1 MAFLSRSYTIGT
13 DPELFLFNNKTQ
25 KVISAIEK
33 IPGCKAEPYT
43 KDLPEGFGLQT
54 DNILAEFNV
63 PPVQKESDFVEN
75 IEFMK
80 NIIRNMAKKFNENYD
95 ILCQAS
101 AKVPAKELKHPQ
113 AKEFGC
119 DPDFCVYTNEPNEVG
134 KAARTNLRSAGFHIH
149 VGYEDHNI
157 DASMMMLRYI
167 DAYVGLPSIL
177 YDTDVERRNLYGK
190 AGCFRLQP
198 YGFEYRT
205 LSSFWIGNESRL
217 RFIWK
222 QVMYALYACENGR
235 DLPNTQIVRDTI
247 NNNDVELAK
256 RIIAEYDIIHPNN
269 VNPE

>member
-1 MAFLSRSYTIGT
+1 
-13 DPELFLFNNKTQ
+13 
-25 KVISAIEK
+25 
-33 IPGCKAEPYT
+33 
-43 KDLPEGFGLQT
+43 
-54 DNILAEFNV
+54 
-63 PPVQKESDFVEN
+63 
-75 IEFMK
+75 
-80 NIIRNMAKKFNENYD
+80 
-95 ILCQAS
+95 
-101 AKVPAKELKHPQ
+101 
-113 AKEFGC
+113 
-119 DPDFCVYTNEPNEVG
+119 
-134 KAARTNLRSAGFHIH
+134 
-149 VGYEDHNI
+149 
-157 DASMMMLRYI
+157 MMMLRYI

>member
-1 MAFLSRSYTIGT
+1 MTLLSRLYTIGT

-25 KVISAIEK
+25 KVISAIDK

-43 KDLPEGFGLQT
+43 DNLPEGFGLQT

-63 PPVQKESDFVEN
+63 PPVQRENDFVEN

-80 NIIRNMAKKFNENYD
+80 NFIKNLAKGFNENFD

-119 DPDFCVYTNEPNEVG
+119 DPDFCVYTNGPNEVG

-149 VGYEDHNI
+149 VGYEGHNI
-157 DASMMMLRYI
+157 DTSMSILRYI
-167 DAYVGLPSIL
+167 DVYVGIPSIL
-177 YDTDVERRNLYGK
+177 YDTDVERRSLYGK

-222 QVMYALYACENGR
+222 QLMYALFASERGK
-235 DLPNTQIVRDTI
+235 DLPQWQIVRDTI
-247 NNNDVELAK
+247 NNNDIATAK
-256 RIIAEYDIIHPNN
+256 QLIDEFGLIHPNN
-269 VNPE
+269 VKPD